1 MRILIV
7 EDEESLASGIAEAL
21 RLNAYSVDIAANG
34 TSADQLM
41 SANFYDLAIVD
52 WGIPPPS
59 GIELIRHWRGEGI
72 EIAILMLTARDEL
85 DDRIDGLD
93 SGADDYL
100 SKPFELRELLARVRT
115 LLRRSNKSVNVTYQ
129 VDNVELDR
137 RRVEVKLDGNNLQ
150 LSPKEFALL
159 EYLMTR
165 QDEVVS
171 RTEIIE
177 HIWDDAYDSVSNL
190 VDVIVYRLRK
200 KIDGDNPKRL
210 LHTRK
215 GAGYMLTS
223 SRIRPE

>member
-1 MRILIV
+1 VRILVV
-7 EDEESLASGIAEAL
+7 EDEEALATSIAEAL
-21 RLNAYSVDIAANG
+21 RINAYSVDIAHNG

-41 SANFYDLAIVD
+41 FANFYDLAIVD

-59 GIELIRHWRGEGI
+59 GIELIRHWRNEGI

-100 SKPFELRELLARVRT
+100 GKPFELRELLARVRT
-115 LLRRSNKSVNVTYQ
+115 LLRRSDKSVHVAYQ

-159 EYLMTR
+159 EYLITR
-165 QDEVVS
+165 RDEVVS
-171 RTEIIE
+171 RSEIIE
-177 HIWDDAYDSVSNL
+177 HIWDDSYDSVSNL

-210 LHTRK
+210 LHTKK
-215 GAGYMLTS
+215 GSGYMLSS
-223 SRIRPE
+223 SRIRPA